1 MVSTDMFARRA
12 HALEDEFFRRI
23 DQELIRKLREREE
36 TERGRERLRQATGI
50 TETSV
55 LSDILSAGVHAE
67 TLAALTLVPLVQ
79 VAWADRRVDADE
91 REEVLEA
98 AEAHGV
104 RKGAPCYQ
112 ILDDWLRHRP
122 EAKLYSAWR
131 NYIAELKKV
140 LGPEDFQQLRDDVSR
155 RARQVARETGGVL
168 GIGSI
173 SDAEAAVLTSV
184 AQAFDSG
191 PGSD

>member
-12 HALEDEFFRRI
+12 RALEDEFFRRI
-23 DQELIRKLREREE
+23 DQELIRKLRERQE

-50 TETSV
+50 TEPSV
-55 LSDILSAGVHAE
+55 LSEILSAGVHAE
-67 TLAALTLVPLVQ
+67 ALVALTLVPLVQ
-79 VAWADRRVDADE
+79 VAWSDRRVDARE

-98 AEAHGV
+98 AEARGV
-104 RKGAPCYQ
+104 RTGSPCYQ
-112 ILDDWLRHRP
+112 ILDDWLRHKP
-122 EAKLYSAWR
+122 EDKLYAAWR
-131 NYIAELKKV
+131 NYVVELKKV
-140 LGPEDFQQLRDDVSR
+140 LGPEDYLQLRDDVSR

-173 SDAEAAVLTSV
+173 SDSEADVLTSV